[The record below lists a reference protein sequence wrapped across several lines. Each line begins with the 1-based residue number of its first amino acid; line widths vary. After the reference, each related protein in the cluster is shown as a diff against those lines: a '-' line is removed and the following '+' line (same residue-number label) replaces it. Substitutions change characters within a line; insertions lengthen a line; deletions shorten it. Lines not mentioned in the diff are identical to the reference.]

1 MINKNH
7 SNLNFCTRGMEG
19 GGTSTSSASRDHM
32 HQRCT
37 AKRSVLVNVGLLP
50 LCFNTQI
57 GLLVPRSFDQKSPSG
72 LTSRRKKVKT
82 NKNRKW
88 QIKTLLELRAHIACL
103 MIYVGLSCS
112 FVFVH
117 ICIYLFTVH
126 KIQSITLLLQ
136 SQNIFFLK
144 EKKSMSIII
153 IHNKIEKR
161 IHSNIAR

>member
-7 SNLNFCTRGMEG
+7 SNLNFCTRGMGG
-19 GGTSTSSASRDHM
+19 GGTSTSYASRDHM

-57 GLLVPRSFDQKSPSG
+57 LVPRSFDQKSPSG
-72 LTSRRKKVKT
+72 LISRRKKVKT

-136 SQNIFFLK
+136 SQNIFFFK